1 MTLAEPAWL
10 ILLLLLPMIATAAAL
25 TARLR
30 KKQWGAFVSERLRPR
45 LLKRSSPIPRWVAFV
60 CMLLAAALLI
70 IALSRPQSRRE
81 TTTETILGRNILIAI
96 DLSRSMKVADL
107 KPDRLTQAKAAA
119 FELLDALPNDRIGV
133 IGFAGTAYLFAP
145 LTPDHAAIRETIT
158 QLDIDWIPAG
168 GSNLKEGLKLAIE
181 TLKKT
186 GTRQNALILMSDG
199 EEHEGKIAEI
209 AEDARTAG
217 IEVITIGFGTEQGDF
232 VPDSSYNNSQFG
244 DGRFRDR
251 EGKEVISRLEP
262 APLKRVSEVTGG
274 RFAIASSGADIP
286 AMVQASVSDLDK
298 VRIAGRERVVTV
310 EYYQW
315 FVLPAIILLIA
326 AAVAATRWRGVG
338 TAIALLCLLPRPLE
352 ASEVDDARAAFAAER
367 YEEARDQFGALADLE
382 KDSEK
387 AFGYRLAQGNAAYQ
401 IGDLST
407 ARKAFSEALR
417 AEDSRLRNAAHH
429 GMGNTLFEIGW
440 ARLSGGPAYPDTGPP
455 PEENEK
461 PDAFDRLSDA
471 LLDRSDDNNSDGD
484 EMAAF
489 EEMVKNR
496 LNEWMKEKTPEDSR
510 SEGSE
515 RFGQLLTDWIDA
527 VRHYDSTV
535 AFEPADHNRALTVLH
550 LKKLQ
555 EILNKVE
562 ENAQGIQAVPMPG
575 SGEGQDPGEQ
585 NPGGGDQGEEE
596 GEGKG
601 GDQEGE
607 GEGDEEGEDPGD
619 GGEKEKDSESADGD
633 KEGDKKGPKPG
644 ESPEEAARRILNENA
659 DLQKGALSPGRVRFK
674 RPEKDW

>member
-10 ILLLLLPMIATAAAL
+10 LMLILLPIIATGAVL

-45 LLKRSSPIPRWVAFV
+45 LLKRSSPIPRWIAFV
-60 CMLLAAALLI
+60 CMLLASALLI

-81 TTTETILGRNILIAI
+81 TTTETILGRNILFAI

-107 KPDRLTQAKAAA
+107 RPDRLTQAKAAA
-119 FELLDALPNDRIGV
+119 YELLDALPNDRIGV
-133 IGFAGTAYLFAP
+133 VGFAGSAYLFAP
-145 LTPDHAAIRETIT
+145 LTPDHSAIRETIN

-199 EEHEGKIAEI
+199 EEHEGKISEI
-209 AEDARTAG
+209 AQDARSAG

-232 VPDSSYNNSQFG
+232 VPDDEFA

-251 EGKEVISRLEP
+251 EGKEVISRLET

-286 AMVQASVSDLDK
+286 AMVQAAVSDLDK
-298 VRIAGRERVVTV
+298 VRIAGREKVVTV
-310 EYYQW
+310 EYFQW
-315 FVLPAIILLIA
+315 FVLPAILLLIG

-338 TAIALLCLLPRPLE
+338 TAIALLCFLPRPLQ
-352 ASEVDDARAAFAAER
+352 AGDVDDARAAYAAEH
-367 YEEARDQFGALADLE
+367 YEEARDRFGALAEMEPDQ
-382 KDSEK
+382 EK
-387 AFGYRLAQGNAAYQ
+387 AFGYRLAQGNAAYR
-401 IGDLST
+401 IGDLAT

-417 AEDSRLRNAAHH
+417 ADDSQLRNAAHH

-440 ARLSGGPAYPDTGPP
+440 ARLSKGSAYPDPGPP
-455 PEENEK
+455 PEESEEA
-461 PDAFDRLSDA
+461 DVFDRLSDA
-471 LLDRSDDNNSDGD
+471 LLDRTNDERPSEGD
-484 EMAAF
+484 LAAF

-496 LNEWMKEKTPEDSR
+496 LDEWMKEETPEESQ

-515 RFGQLLTDWIDA
+515 HFNQLLTDWIDA

-535 AFEPADHNRALTVLH
+535 AFEPAAHNRELTVIH
-550 LKKLQ
+550 LRKLR
-555 EILNKVE
+555 EILEKVE
-562 ENAQGIQAVPMPG
+562 ENAQSIQAVPMPG
-575 SGEGQDPGEQ
+575 SGEGEEPGEQ
-585 NPGGGDQGEEE
+585 NPGEGGSGEEE
-596 GEGKG
+596 GEGEG
-601 GDQEGE
+601 GEEEGE
-607 GEGDEEGEDPGD
+607 GEGEEEGEEKND
-619 GGEKEKDSESADGD
+619 GGDKDGEPSESDGEGGK
-633 KEGDKKGPKPG
+633 KEPKPG
-644 ESPEEAARRILNENA
+644 ETPEEAARRILNENA
-659 DLQKGALSPGRVRFK
+659 DLQKGALSPGRLRFR
-674 RPEKDW
+674 RPDKDW

>member
-1 MTLAEPAWL
+1 MTIAEPAWL
-10 ILLLLLPMIATAAAL
+10 LLLLLLPVIATGAAL

-30 KKQWGAFVSERLRPR
+30 KKQWGAFVSDRLRPR

-70 IALSRPQSRRE
+70 IALAQPQSRRE
-81 TTTETILGRNILIAI
+81 TTTETILGRNILFAI

-119 FELLDALPNDRIGV
+119 YELLDALPNDRIGV

-145 LTPDHAAIRETIT
+145 LTPDHSAIRETIT
-158 QLDIDWIPAG
+158 QLDTDWIPAG
-168 GSNLKEGLKLAIE
+168 GSNLKEGLKLSIE

-199 EEHEGKIAEI
+199 EEHEGKISQI
-209 AEDARTAG
+209 AQDARTAG

-232 VPDSSYNNSQFG
+232 VPDTQFP

-251 EGKEVISRLEP
+251 AGKEVISRLET

-286 AMVQASVSDLDK
+286 AMVQAAVSDLDK
-298 VRIAGRERVVTV
+298 VRIAGREKVVTV

-315 FVLPAIILLIA
+315 FVLPAIILLIG
-326 AAVAATRWRGVG
+326 AAVGATRWRGVG
-338 TAIALLCLLPRPLE
+338 TTVALLCLLPRPIE

-367 YEEARDQFGALADLE
+367 YEEARDQFGTLADTE
-382 KDSEK
+382 TDSEK
-387 AFGYRLAQGNAAYQ
+387 AFGYRLAQGNAAYK
-401 IGDLST
+401 ISDLST

-417 AEDSRLRNAAHH
+417 ADDSQLRNAAHH

-440 ARLSGGPAYPDTGPP
+440 ARLSGGSAYPDTGPP
-455 PEENEK
+455 PEDDEE
-461 PDAFDRLSDA
+461 PDVFDRLSDA
-471 LLDRSDDNNSDGD
+471 LLDRTDESSSQEGD
-484 EMAAF
+484 MAAF

-496 LNEWMKEKTPEDSR
+496 LDEWMKEETPKDSK
-510 SEGSE
+510 SEGSL
-515 RFGQLLTDWIDA
+515 RFDQLLTDWIDA

-535 AFEPADHNRALTVLH
+535 AFEPADHNRGLTALH
-550 LKKLQ
+550 LNKLR
-555 EILNKVE
+555 EILEKVE

-575 SGEGQDPGEQ
+575 SGEGEDPGEQ
-585 NPGGGDQGEEE
+585 NPGDGDEGEEE
-596 GEGKG
+596 GDGKG
-601 GDQEGE
+601 GDKEGE
-607 GEGDEEGEDPGD
+607 GSGDEEGDEPDD
-619 GGEKEKDSESADGD
+619 GGNEDNDSDSADGD
-633 KEGDKKGPKPG
+633 KDGDKKGPKPG
-644 ESPEEAARRILNENA
+644 ESPEEAARRILKENS
-659 DLQKGALSPGRVRFK
+659 DLQKGALSPGRVRYK
-674 RPEKDW
+674 RPDKDW